1 MRGKGGGH
9 FEVVCV
15 VFPDIVYLM
24 GVVASGNL
32 EEVQLTLGITPNKA
46 ESLPL
51 LSPQTSEHAE
61 PLNTLPEPPEA
72 VILLVFRLNL
82 QLQKS

>member
-46 ESLPL
+46 ESLRL

>member
-9 FEVVCV
+9 LEVVCI

-46 ESLPL
+46 ESLTL